1 MGAPC
6 AMRMRHARRKGNE
19 KVHGPAGGAM
29 RSLRSRA
36 MRVGN
41 SYFWE
46 RMMLIKNDVGQI
58 AIRKDWGPTLISSGY
73 SRPGPTNCRIVSW
86 DMERLQTSLLLRHK
100 APVRMR
106 LVKLLRFGR
115 V

>member
-1 MGAPC
+1 
-6 AMRMRHARRKGNE
+6 
-19 KVHGPAGGAM
+19 M

-36 MRVGN
+36 MRVGY

-46 RMMLIKNDVGQI
+46 RVMLIKNDDGQI
-58 AIRKDWGPTLISSGY
+58 VVRKDWGPTLIGIGY
-73 SRPGPTNCRIVSW
+73 SRPGPKNCAVISW
-86 DMERLQTSLLLRHK
+86 DMERLQTSLLLRHR
-100 APVRMR
+100 APMRTR

>member
-1 MGAPC
+1 
-6 AMRMRHARRKGNE
+6 
-19 KVHGPAGGAM
+19 
-29 RSLRSRA
+29 
-36 MRVGN
+36 
-41 SYFWE
+41 
-46 RMMLIKNDVGQI
+46 MLIKNDLGELTV
-58 AIRKDWGPTLISSGY
+58 RKDWGPTLISSGY
-73 SRPGPTNCRIVSW
+73 SRPGPSNCRIVSW